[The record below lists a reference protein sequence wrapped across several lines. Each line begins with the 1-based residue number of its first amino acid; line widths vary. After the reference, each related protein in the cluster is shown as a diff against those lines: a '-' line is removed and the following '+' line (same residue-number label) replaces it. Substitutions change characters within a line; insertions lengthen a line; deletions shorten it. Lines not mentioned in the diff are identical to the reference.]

1 MVNYEFN
8 QLDRFIENSIFF
20 DHPLENI
27 IISKFYVLIAL
38 TTTKIIL
45 QVAQKT
51 GVKKVLFRTSF
62 MMQEENKLCAI
73 CFSILEMILY

>member
-1 MVNYEFN
+1 MVNYEFK

-20 DHPLENI
+20 DHLLEKI

-38 TTTKIIL
+38 TSKIIL

-73 CFSILEMILY
+73 CFFILEIILY